1 MKKNI
6 HMLLWGIV
14 LLVFGGVFL
23 VGRLMGNEGSF
34 FFPGWWT
41 VFLIVPAL
49 ASMVE
54 NRVDIGNIIVLL
66 LGVMLLARAQGWI
79 PVISW
84 TLGIAIVLVVL
95 GLYFVLRAV
104 LGGRSSRPHSHRAE
118 ARMIEGSFDANPSY
132 TAILS
137 SRNVKS
143 QPISLLGA
151 TCTAVLGSAS
161 VDLSDCIVEEDITI
175 FCNAILGSV
184 DVIVP
189 QNVKIVYRNLPIL
202 GDVSGKAL
210 GAASEANVPT
220 VTLDCT
226 AVLGAVTVS

>member
-34 FFPGWWT
+34 FFSGWWT

-84 TLGIAIVLVVL
+84 TLVIAIVL
-95 GLYFVLRAV
+95 AV

-151 TCTAVLGSAS
+151 TCTAVLGSTS

>member
-1 MKKNI
+1 MAGC
-6 HMLLWGIV
+6 WGD
-14 LLVFGGVFL
+14 GVP
-23 VGRLMGNEGSF
+23 F
-34 FFPGWWT
+34 FFQLVDG
-41 VFLIVPAL
+41 VLIVPAL

-54 NRVDIGNIIVLL
+54 NRIDIRNIIVLL
-66 LGVMLLARAQGWI
+66 LGIMLLARAQGWI

-84 TLGIAIVLVVL
+84 TLVIAIVLVVL

-104 LGGRSSRPHSHRAE
+104 MGSRGSRPHSHRVE
-118 ARMIEGSFDANPSY
+118 ARIIEGSFDANPFLYSD
-132 TAILS
+132 S
-137 SRNVKS
+137 FQPQREKS
-143 QPISLLGA
+143 AGEPYRCHLHRRA
-151 TCTAVLGSAS
+151 GSAS

-210 GAASEANVPT
+210 GAAPGANVPT
-220 VTLDCT
+220 VILDCT
-226 AVLGAVTVS
+226 AVLGAVTVSLNQ

>member
-6 HMLLWGIV
+6 NMLLWGIV

-23 VGRLMGNEGSF
+23 VGRLLGDGGSF

-54 NRVDIGNIIVLL
+54 NRIDIGNIIVLL
-66 LGVMLLARAQGWI
+66 LGIMLLARAQGWI

-84 TLGIAIVLVVL
+84 TLVIAMVLVVL

-104 LGGRSSRPHSHRAE
+104 VGSRGSRPHSHRVE
-118 ARMIEGSFDANPSY
+118 ARIIEGSFDANPSY

-137 SRNVKS
+137 SRTVKS
-143 QPISLLGA
+143 QPVSLIGA

-210 GAASEANVPT
+210 GAAPGANVPT
-220 VTLDCT
+220 VILDCT

>member
-23 VGRLMGNEGSF
+23 VGQITGDHVSI

-41 VFLIVPAL
+41 VFLIVPAIS
-49 ASMVE
+49 SMIQ

-66 LGVMLLARAQGWI
+66 LGVMLLCRAQRWI

-84 TLGIAIVLVVL
+84 PLVIAIVLIVL
-95 GLYFVLRAV
+95 GLYFVLRAFV
-104 LGGRSSRPHSHRAE
+104 GGHHSGSVNSGNRT
-118 ARMIEGSFDANPSY
+118 RILEGNFDANPSY

-151 TCTAVLGSAS
+151 TCTAVLGSVS
-161 VDLSDCIVEEDITI
+161 IDLSDCKVEENITI

-184 DVIVP
+184 DVVAP

-202 GDVSGKAL
+202 GDVSGKAM
-210 GAASEANVPT
+210 GVAPGTDAPT

-226 AVLGAVTVS
+226 AVLGAVTIS